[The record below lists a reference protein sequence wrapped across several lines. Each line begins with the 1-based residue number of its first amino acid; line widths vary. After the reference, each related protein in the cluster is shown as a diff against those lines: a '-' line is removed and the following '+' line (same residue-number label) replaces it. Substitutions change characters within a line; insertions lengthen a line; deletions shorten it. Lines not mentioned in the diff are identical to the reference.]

1 MTGEFTDRWTNAAAR
16 QIEQFITAAL
26 VAEREAC
33 ARIAEE
39 EAGTC
44 GCAERIAAMIRERK
58 TSDNDVLR
66 NCP

>member
-1 MTGEFTDRWTNAAAR
+1 MTGEFTDRWTTAAAK
-16 QIEQFITAAL
+16 QIEQFITATL

-33 ARIAEE
+33 AKIAEE

-44 GCAERIAAMIRERK
+44 GCAGRVAATIRERK
-58 TSDNDVLR
+58 NSDNDVLR